1 MPDVFALLTTDPA
14 AAEEVTR
21 GAAFIGKLVQG
32 GWTMFFLLLVS
43 VAGLAFA
50 VERFVNLRRSKIAPR
65 RLADEADDLWR
76 RGKTRE
82 LAALVENDR
91 STLGR
96 AVAALIEYHNRG
108 PDFAGRMAA
117 DVASRDLRRHLQRA
131 YPLAVV
137 ATISPL
143 LGLLGTVI
151 GMIGA
156 FDSVAVAGQLG
167 DASILGGDISKALI
181 TTGVGLAIAIPALA
195 LYHYFKARTA
205 LFALE
210 VEEAAGG
217 LVAGW
222 EGGED
227 GRQETGDGQRRTRAR
242 SEPTVAPAPEP
253 RTAVA

>member
-1 MPDVFALLTTDPA
+1 MPDLLALLTADPA

-50 VERFVNLRRSKIAPR
+50 VERFVNLRRSKIAPK

-76 RGKTRE
+76 RGRFDE
-82 LAALVENDR
+82 LAARLDQ

-96 AVAALIEYHNRG
+96 AIAALLEYHNRG

-222 EGGED
+222 VGGED
-227 GRQETGDGQRRTRAR
+227 GRQETGDDQRRTRAR